1 MPADA
6 AHLAGPEV
14 GRLAARTGAGSV
26 LLTHLL
32 MGQDRE
38 ATIASV
44 RAAFDGPV
52 RFVDPGDR
60 LTIPER

>member
-1 MPADA
+1 VA
-6 AHLAGPEV
+6 
-14 GRLAARTGAGSV
+14 SV

-32 MGQDRE
+32 MGQDRD

-44 RAAFDGPV
+44 RAEFAGPV

-60 LTIPER
+60 LTIPGR